1 MSGVTA
7 LKKINTRTK
16 QLKKK
21 HPGKKYSTL
30 RKQAAK
36 EYNAGTIPKTRKKK
50 AKVGAKR
57 KYKVTHRVKRMEAV
71 GAVAKHKPRRTPRKR
86 AARKGVH
93 ARRRVGSSGGSGMK
107 KIMPFLLLGGLGI
120 LAYMV
125 FKKPSIPV
133 LPVALAPTSST
144 ARTAAATNILQYA
157 TAAGAT
163 ITALTALVNALN
175 SSSDDSVI
183 AASNQVSAG
192 GGIPPDISGGAP
204 APWLA

>member
-7 LKKINTRTK
+7 LKKINARTK
-16 QLKKK
+16 QLHKK

-36 EYNAGTIPKTRKKK
+36 EYNAGTIPKARKKK
-50 AKVGAKR
+50 AKVGKR
-57 KYKVTHRVKRMEAV
+57 KYKVTHRVKRV
-71 GAVAKHKPRRTPRKR
+71 GTVNVSPKRKPRRKAAKRRKHV
-86 AARKGVH
+86 ATKT
-93 ARRRVGSSGGSGMK
+93 RRRVGSSGGSGLK
-107 KIMPFLLLGGLGI
+107 KIMPLLLVGGLGI
-120 LAYMV
+120 LAYMA

-133 LPVALAPTSST
+133 LPVALTPTSNA

-183 AASNQVSAG
+183 AASNQVTAG
-192 GGIPPDISGGAP
+192 GGLPPDISGGGAP
-204 APWLA
+204 QPWIA